1 MVMQF
6 TQLLELCDE
15 FCNRLKKI
23 SLKGKSMSRS
33 RKKKK
38 GTGTIVFLCVV
49 IVICVVVLAGLVK
62 GTLGDGIKN
71 VVVEKA
77 TEQIMEQAVQKALE
91 NAGDP
96 QAAAKAKEI
105 VNNMDES
112 DKQQAEEIIE
122 KYADTDTLSDC
133 MDIVSGG
140 VTDESIAE
148 VKDYLQESVSAE
160 DMQKLQELYEK
171 YGGVQ

>member
-1 MVMQF
+1 MGGFPSQHYCKGNLYKQDQF
-6 TQLLELCDE
+6 ERE
-15 FCNRLKKI
+15 N
-23 SLKGKSMSRS
+23 MSRS

-38 GTGTIVFLCVV
+38 GTGTIVFLCLV
-49 IVICVVVLAGLVK
+49 IVICVVVLVGLFK
-62 GTLGDGIKN
+62 GTLGDGIKH

-77 TEQIMEQAVQKALE
+77 AEQIMEQSVQKALE
-91 NAGDP
+91 NADDP

-105 VNNMDES
+105 VNNMDET

-122 KYADTDTLSDC
+122 KYADTGTISDC
-133 MDIVSGG
+133 MDIISDG
-140 VTDESIAE
+140 VTEESVAE
-148 VKDYLQESVSAE
+148 VKEYLQESVSAE

>member
-1 MVMQF
+1 
-6 TQLLELCDE
+6 
-15 FCNRLKKI
+15 
-23 SLKGKSMSRS
+23 MSRS

>member
-1 MVMQF
+1 
-6 TQLLELCDE
+6 
-15 FCNRLKKI
+15 
-23 SLKGKSMSRS
+23 MSRS
-33 RKKKK
+33 CKKKK
-38 GTGTIVFLCVV
+38 GTGMIMFLCLV

-62 GTLGDGIKN
+62 GTFGDGIKN

>member
-1 MVMQF
+1 MS
-6 TQLLELCDE
+6 
-15 FCNRLKKI
+15 RRKRKR
-23 SLKGKSMSRS
+23 KGKG
-33 RKKKK
+33 KI
-38 GTGTIVFLCVV
+38 IVLSLIIVV
-49 IVICVVVLAGLVK
+49 SVLILVGLVK
-62 GTLGDGIKN
+62 GTLGNGVKH

-91 NAGDP
+91 SSGDP

-105 VNNMDES
+105 VSTMDEA

-122 KYADTDTLSDC
+122 KYADTDALSDC
-133 MDIVSGG
+133 MDIVSEG

-148 VKDYLQESVSAE
+148 VEEYLQNSVSSE

-171 YGGVQ
+171 YRNN

>member
-1 MVMQF
+1 MGGFPSQHYCKGNLYKQDQF
-6 TQLLELCDE
+6 ERE
-15 FCNRLKKI
+15 N
-23 SLKGKSMSRS
+23 MSRS

-38 GTGTIVFLCVV
+38 GTGTIVFLCLV
-49 IVICVVVLAGLVK
+49 IVICVVVLAGLFK
-62 GTLGDGIKN
+62 GTLGDGIKH

-77 TEQIMEQAVQKALE
+77 AEQIMEQTVQKALE
-91 NAGDP
+91 NSGDP

-105 VNNMDES
+105 VNNMDET

-122 KYADTDTLSDC
+122 KYADTGTISDC
-133 MDIVSGG
+133 MDIISDG
-140 VTDESIAE
+140 VTEESAAE
-148 VKDYLQESVSAE
+148 VKEYLQESVSAE

>member
-1 MVMQF
+1 
-6 TQLLELCDE
+6 
-15 FCNRLKKI
+15 
-23 SLKGKSMSRS
+23 MSRK

-38 GTGTIVFLCVV
+38 GTGKI
-49 IVICVVVLAGLVK
+49 VVLSLIIVVSVLILVGLVK
-62 GTLGDGIKN
+62 GTLGNGVKH

-91 NAGDP
+91 SSGDP

-105 VNNMDES
+105 VSNMDEA

-122 KYADTDTLSDC
+122 KYADTEALSDC
-133 MDIVSGG
+133 MDIVSEG

-148 VKDYLQESVSAE
+148 VEEYLQNSVSSE
-160 DMQKLQELYEK
+160 DMQKLQDLYEK
-171 YGGVQ
+171 YRKN

>member
-1 MVMQF
+1 
-6 TQLLELCDE
+6 
-15 FCNRLKKI
+15 
-23 SLKGKSMSRS
+23 MSRKQ
-33 RKKKK
+33 KKKK
-38 GTGTIVFLCVV
+38 GTGKI
-49 IVICVVVLAGLVK
+49 VVLSLIIVVSVLILVGLLI
-62 GTLGDGIKN
+62 GTLGNDVKH

-91 NAGDP
+91 NSGDP

-105 VNNMDES
+105 VSNMDEA

-122 KYADTDTLSDC
+122 KYADTDALSDC
-133 MDIVSGG
+133 MDIVSEG

-148 VKDYLQESVSAE
+148 VEEYLQNSVSSE

-171 YGGVQ
+171 YGKVQ

>member
-1 MVMQF
+1 
-6 TQLLELCDE
+6 
-15 FCNRLKKI
+15 
-23 SLKGKSMSRS
+23 MSRK

-38 GTGTIVFLCVV
+38 GTGKI
-49 IVICVVVLAGLVK
+49 VVLSLIIVVSVLILVSLVK
-62 GTLGDGIKN
+62 GTLGNGVKH

-91 NAGDP
+91 SSGDP

-105 VNNMDES
+105 VSNMDEA

-122 KYADTDTLSDC
+122 KYADTEALSDC
-133 MDIVSGG
+133 MDIVSEG

-148 VKDYLQESVSAE
+148 VEEYLQNSVSSE
-160 DMQKLQELYEK
+160 DMQKLQDLYEK
-171 YGGVQ
+171 YRKN

>member
-1 MVMQF
+1 
-6 TQLLELCDE
+6 
-15 FCNRLKKI
+15 
-23 SLKGKSMSRS
+23 MSRK

-38 GTGTIVFLCVV
+38 GTGKI
-49 IVICVVVLAGLVK
+49 VVLSLIIVVSVLILVGLVK
-62 GTLGDGIKN
+62 GTLGNGVKH

-91 NAGDP
+91 SSGDP

-105 VNNMDES
+105 VSNMDEA

-122 KYADTDTLSDC
+122 KYADTEALSDC
-133 MDIVSGG
+133 MDIVSEG

-148 VKDYLQESVSAE
+148 VEEYLQNSVSSE

-171 YGGVQ
+171 YRNN